1 MAGGSYFPDRISG
14 ICLAIHELAAPTFVF
29 WTRDFFR
36 RTFSFFAIWIYAAV
50 DAFIGARRIGA
61 ARLHRYNRWYVYLLI
76 ILAGAFPYNGAVNDL
91 PIAAFSMSAGSMMP
105 TLLAG
110 DYVWADKSAYS
121 ERPPNRGDVAI
132 FKLPTDNKTDF
143 IKRVIGL
150 LGDQVQMKNGRL
162 YINGGMVKRE
172 KTSDFVR
179 VAVGGSQTRTARF
192 METLPGGRSYAI
204 LELTD
209 NGPLDNTELFTVPA
223 GHFFALGDHRDNSM
237 DSRILTDFGFI
248 PFKNFVARA
257 EILYFSSTGS
267 ARWWQIWRWP
277 AAIRAGRIGKQ
288 IN

>member
-1 MAGGSYFPDRISG
+1 LAGGSYFPDRISG
-14 ICLAIHELAAPTFVF
+14 ICLAIHELVAPTFAF

-150 LGDQVQMKNGRL
+150 LGDQVQM
-162 YINGGMVKRE
+162 
-172 KTSDFVR
+172 
-179 VAVGGSQTRTARF
+179 
-192 METLPGGRSYAI
+192 
-204 LELTD
+204 
-209 NGPLDNTELFTVPA
+209 
-223 GHFFALGDHRDNSM
+223 
-237 DSRILTDFGFI
+237 
-248 PFKNFVARA
+248 
-257 EILYFSSTGS
+257 
-267 ARWWQIWRWP
+267 
-277 AAIRAGRIGKQ
+277 
-288 IN
+288 